1 MFYQVAKEG
10 LVIDLFP
17 GCNHWAGWSLGC
29 KMYVRDPPLWSE
41 GEDAGFGEREAATLQ
56 AWQSR
61 SRPGGGSG
69 GRIALSIV
77 SCPLLCP
84 GCGMPQLGLAALC
97 SGGRRWILLTPRLSL
112 STPPHEGSEPV
123 RPWSGRWVTHLSVY
137 TGLLSSWI
145 SGIFCDDILLIVIIV
160 SAYQL

>member
-1 MFYQVAKEG
+1 MFYQVTKEG

-17 GCNHWAGWSLGC
+17 GCNHWAAVWDARCMSGIHLCDGKE
-29 KMYVRDPPLWSE
+29 KMQDL
-41 GEDAGFGEREAATLQ
+41 GERSAAALQ
-56 AWQSR
+56 AWQSP
-61 SRPGGGSG
+61 SQPGEGSG
-69 GRIALSIV
+69 GRIALSMV

-84 GCGMPQLGLAALC
+84 GCGIPQLGLAALC

-123 RPWSGRWVTHLSVY
+123 RPWSGMWVTHLSVY
-137 TGLLSSWI
+137 TGLLTSWI